1 MHNMASREFQDLLH
15 FVANQEV
22 GSGVDN
28 DSAARQNCHNDI
40 RIRQLVVVRYK
51 HILGSMHC
59 AHINSVSPSA
69 IQKQANF

>member
-1 MHNMASREFQDLLH
+1 MHNMASREFQDLLR
-15 FVANQEV
+15 FVPNQEV

-51 HILGSMHC
+51 HIFRAC
-59 AHINSVSPSA
+59 ALRTYQLCVSFSNPKTS
-69 IQKQANF
+69 